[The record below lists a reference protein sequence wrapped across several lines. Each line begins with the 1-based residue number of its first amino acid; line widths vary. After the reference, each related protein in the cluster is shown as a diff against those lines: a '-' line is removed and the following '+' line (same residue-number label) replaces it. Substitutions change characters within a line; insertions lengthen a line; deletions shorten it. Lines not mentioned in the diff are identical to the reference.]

1 VLVVAAT
8 RGLFMV
14 WVNDQVDWK
23 NQIMRERRTSI
34 TETGGAPASPQH
46 RDPIRSPRGERGDA
60 SPWKD
65 ISFNSTGSPLMAS
78 IETAESLAW
87 DDIFHVVII
96 ASYKTP
102 TDVLENTIEK
112 LEEYSQA
119 SSHMGLVLALEQRED
134 GAEEKFYT
142 LRRKYKDRFRFVTA
156 TFHPPNI
163 PNHIKGKASNMCWAF
178 EEMTKELASVHGFCE
193 ADQYRIIVTNID
205 DDSEMHENYFEA
217 LTAAFL
223 RADCE
228 RRYLTI
234 WQPPVAQFK
243 NLMNQP
249 AMIRIS
255 TLVGS
260 LADLSRHA
268 NPLDCHT
275 PFSSNS
281 ISLVLALA
289 VGGWDPDWV
298 SDDWH
303 MMAKCAVMTEGRAKC
318 ESLLLPMV
326 NYVPEEES
334 YWGTLSA
341 RWTQAKRHALGVS
354 EVVYLST
361 SIYVGLLEV
370 PNWGRAAR
378 FWWRIAP
385 MLSKFVEIHF
395 VQSLMGVWPPLT
407 TVLISCSGMWWSSEI
422 AEDQVVFNGFLAH
435 CQQKMIRV
443 MITCMT
449 ISMALAVIY
458 FQLVKHR
465 CNDSNTFNA
474 RWPICFWVQSEIY
487 MFLLG
492 MIQQTIYGTLP
503 EWIAATRIVFQLKID
518 HAVAAMIG
526 RPDMGEGF

>member
-1 VLVVAAT
+1 
-8 RGLFMV
+8 M
-14 WVNDQVDWK
+14 
-23 NQIMRERRTSI
+23 
-34 TETGGAPASPQH
+34 
-46 RDPIRSPRGERGDA
+46 SPRTRSGE
-60 SPWKD
+60 SVWKD
-65 ISFNSTGSPLMAS
+65 VSFNSSSPMTM
-78 IETAESLAW
+78 EVAESLVW
-87 DDIFHVVII
+87 EDIFHVVII

-102 TDVLENTIEK
+102 ESVLENTIEK
-112 LEEYSQA
+112 LEEYTSC
-119 SSHMGLVLALEQRED
+119 STHMGVVLALEQREE
-134 GAEEKFYT
+134 GAEQKFHYI
-142 LRRKYKDRFRFVTA
+142 RQKYKDRFKFVTA
-156 TFHPPNI
+156 TFHPPNV

-178 EEMTKELASVHGFCE
+178 EEMTKELASQHGFGE
-193 ADQYRIIVTNID
+193 ADQYRIVVTNID

-217 LTAAFL
+217 LTASFL
-223 RADCE
+223 RADSE

-243 NLMNQP
+243 NLLNQP
-249 AMIRIS
+249 ALLRIS
-255 TLVGS
+255 SLVGS

-281 ISLVLALA
+281 CSLVLALA

-303 MMAKCAVMTEGRAKC
+303 MMAKCAVMTEGRARC
-318 ESLLLPMV
+318 ETILLPMV
-326 NYVPEEES
+326 NYIPEEDT
-334 YWGTLSA
+334 YFGTLSA

-361 SIYVGLLEV
+361 SIYVGSLEV

-378 FWWRIAP
+378 FWWRVAP
-385 MLSKFVEIHF
+385 LLSKFVEVHF

-407 TVLISCSGMWWSSEI
+407 SVLISFSGMWWSSEI
-422 AEDQVVFNGFLAH
+422 AEDQVVFNGLLAH
-435 CQQKMIRV
+435 CQQMMIRV
-443 MITCMT
+443 MLTCLT
-449 ISMALAVIY
+449 ISMALAVLY

-465 CNDSNTFNA
+465 CNDADSMYA
-474 RWPICFWVQSEIY
+474 RWPFCFWVQSEIY
-487 MFLLG
+487 LFLLG